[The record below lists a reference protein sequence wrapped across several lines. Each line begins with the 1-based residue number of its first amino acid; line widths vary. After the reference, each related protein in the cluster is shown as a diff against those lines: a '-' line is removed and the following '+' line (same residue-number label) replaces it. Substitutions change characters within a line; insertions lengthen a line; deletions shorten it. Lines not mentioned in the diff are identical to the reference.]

1 MIPTVWEG
9 DAVSIS
15 SRIGLLGSRS
25 QSQICSDWSA
35 TAAGPRQGRAQLR
48 WAHAQHSAFITS
60 RMPALELCN
69 HGSGGRSAPSR
80 YYIYSGSEPLLLQMR
95 GSEAVRLAADDM
107 ILLRSTDPMRMQ
119 FDHDYQTR
127 ILLVDEELLAVTCPD
142 YPAIVGRKLAFPFD
156 LQQNLRQMMQS
167 AEQAFQQGK
176 FDDSGDLLCASAL
189 HMLRFAR
196 PANGDG
202 QIRTPRRDLCS
213 RVQRHIEMN
222 FDDPDLSTGTIARYF
237 GVSGRYI
244 QLALTTADT
253 TPSDY
258 ILKVRLKAAA
268 GMLRNASHLS
278 ITDIAFACGF
288 NASGHFATLFRKA
301 YGMPPRA
308 YRSESPM
315 VSC

>member
-1 MIPTVWEG
+1 MIPTIWEG

-15 SRIGLLGSRS
+15 ARIGLLGSRS

-35 TAAGPRQGRAQLR
+35 IAAGPAQGGAQLR

-69 HGSGGRSAPSR
+69 HGRGSRSAPSR
-80 YYIYSGSEPLLLQMR
+80 YYIYSGSEPSLLHTL
-95 GSEAVRLAADDM
+95 GSKAIRLAANDM

-119 FDHDYQTR
+119 FDRDYQTR
-127 ILLVDEELLAVTCPD
+127 ILLVDEELLAVACPD

-156 LQQNLRQMMQS
+156 LEQNLRQMLQS

-176 FDDSGDLLCASAL
+176 FDDSGDLLSASAL
-189 HMLRFAR
+189 HLLRFAK
-196 PANGDG
+196 PTDCDG
-202 QIRTPRRDLCS
+202 QTRSPQGDLTS
-213 RVQRHIEMN
+213 RVQRLIEMN
-222 FDDPDLSTGTIARYF
+222 YDDPDLSTGTIARHF

-244 QLALTTADT
+244 QLALTAADT

-258 ILKVRLKAAA
+258 IQKVRLKAAA

-278 ITDIAFACGF
+278 VTDIAFACGF
-288 NASGHFATLFRKA
+288 NASGYFATQFRKA

-308 YRSESPM
+308 YRSESRKG
-315 VSC
+315 SY